1 MMRTKKKKKRMRRR
15 TSVRLAPARA
25 IEFGVIESVLA
36 LLLILACAS
45 TLGAQKTKKEDST
58 TRTLQGTVVDA
69 DGNPVQ
75 QAVVQLKDTR
85 SLQVLSFIT
94 KEDGTYHFANLKND
108 IEYEVKAAHS
118 GFSTDWKRVSI
129 FDTRKIVVV
138 NLKLSGAEKK

>member
-1 MMRTKKKKKRMRRR
+1 M
-15 TSVRLAPARA
+15 
-25 IEFGVIESVLA
+25 
-36 LLLILACAS
+36 LILACAS
-45 TLGAQKTKKEDST
+45 TLGAQKSKKEDST
-58 TRTLQGTVVDA
+58 TRTLQGTVLDP

-118 GFSTDWKRVSI
+118 GLSTDWKRVSI

-138 NLKLSGAEKK
+138 NLKLSNPEAK